1 MVNRVL
7 LFLGLV
13 VVALALAW
21 ILVPPVPT
29 GGLSA
34 GAVAPDFTATTL
46 DGRPFSLRDLR
57 GNVVVLDFWAT
68 WCGPCTA
75 MIPDERKLV
84 AKMRDRPFV
93 MVGISADQ
101 SAETLRQFVRTQDL
115 PWTHVFDGVDG
126 PLRRLYGVDAFPTI
140 YVLDAKGSIRFSA
153 VGQQQPGR
161 IEQIV
166 QRLLDEGH

>member
-1 MVNRVL
+1 
-7 LFLGLV
+7 
-13 VVALALAW
+13 
-21 ILVPPVPT
+21 
-29 GGLSA
+29 
-34 GAVAPDFTATTL
+34 
-46 DGRPFSLRDLR
+46 
-57 GNVVVLDFWAT
+57 
-68 WCGPCTA
+68 

-84 AKMRDRPFV
+84 EKMRDRPFV
-93 MVGISADQ
+93 MVGISADH

-115 PWTHVFDGVDG
+115 PWTHVFDGMDG